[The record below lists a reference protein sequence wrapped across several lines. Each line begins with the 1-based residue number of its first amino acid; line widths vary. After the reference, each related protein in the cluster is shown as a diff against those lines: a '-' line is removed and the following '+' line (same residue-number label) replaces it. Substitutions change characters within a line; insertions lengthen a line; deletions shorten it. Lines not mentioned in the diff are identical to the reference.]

1 MDGVGYLP
9 PAFRVVADF
18 TINALTPIVVPEGN
32 PDVFTFSVQFNMS
45 GGYGVEDGA
54 GLQTISSGL
63 LTGQGWAEVVLA
75 RGGSQ
80 TDGTPLYW
88 ARSATYHFTP
98 AAVPE
103 PATLAL
109 LGAGVA
115 GLSATLRRKLRVR

>member
-1 MDGVGYLP
+1 
-9 PAFRVVADF
+9 
-18 TINALTPIVVPEGN
+18 
-32 PDVFTFSVQFNMS
+32 MS